1 MFLKL
6 FFILNSESS
15 LSSVFCLLPSD
26 LLFLISEFL
35 LFSFVALHLSRA
47 LYKFNL
53 FMQNKPNFRKR
64 KMNISNYI
72 KKTYENQTLSRSGKN
87 KPNQSQFQ
95 NSAQAVGI
103 SNIEQEM
110 LKLIILCGQIIY
122 HFIVML
128 SIAWMY
134 CPELSRPIRYNS
146 NKPFWLMICA
156 RELLSKNAL

>member
-1 MFLKL
+1 MQNLIQNSYTQIISVISGCGKMFNQ
-6 FFILNSESS
+6 I
-15 LSSVFCLLPSD
+15 
-26 LLFLISEFL
+26 
-35 LFSFVALHLSRA
+35 H
-47 LYKFNL
+47 L
-53 FMQNKPNFRKR
+53 FMQNKPNLRKTQ
-64 KMNISNYI
+64 MNITFLLTKAYKN
-72 KKTYENQTLSRSGKN
+72 KTLGRRGKN

-128 SIAWMY
+128 SVAWMY